1 MHFFHSIWKNL
12 HLTENFYTDMSVVS
26 VTNMRYGEMFSSTQL
41 RVGKSNSCR
50 LDRVSGQ
57 ISIQNTSLYTN
68 VRTRACWYTHS
79 NILGGHQYSWC
90 VQLQAQG
97 TSIENPGRSLTTIP
111 KTIIAT
117 EKHPSSQ
124 SKDNIEPPS
133 LFIGKTP
140 IHLFIMKVQ
149 ETKWWSFDMH
159 LACVQSNPPSAP
171 YGPPWTL
178 FHGGF
183 KLKVLSEWSTLHC
196 IIFSGLAE

>member
-1 MHFFHSIWKNL
+1 MFAPERVDIHTATSSADISI
-12 HLTENFYTDMSVVS
+12 HDAY
-26 VTNMRYGEMFSSTQL
+26 
-41 RVGKSNSCR
+41 SCR
-50 LDRVSGQ
+50 
-57 ISIQNTSLYTN
+57 
-68 VRTRACWYTHS
+68 
-79 NILGGHQYSWC
+79 
-90 VQLQAQG
+90 QG

-124 SKDNIEPPS
+124 SKENIEPPS

-149 ETKWWSFDMH
+149 ETKKWSFDMH

-196 IIFSGLAE
+196 VILTGRVKWHSLASANVVL